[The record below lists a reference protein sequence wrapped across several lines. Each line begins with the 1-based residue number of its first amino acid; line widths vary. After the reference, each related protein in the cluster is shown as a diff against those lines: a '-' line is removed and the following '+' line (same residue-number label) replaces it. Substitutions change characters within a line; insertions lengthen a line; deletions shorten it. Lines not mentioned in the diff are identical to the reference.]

1 MRAVQGKFSYI
12 ATMKP
17 SINLLYTV
25 LILLFFSVS
34 CKKDKEEV
42 TFTGNKIPEYNQIP
56 RLLIE
61 NYVNRLFID
70 LIGREPTDAEMIA
83 EVDAMRATNASVE
96 SRTALVNKIMTSTAP
111 LPGDGSYREAY
122 VRKFYEDQKGRFLEG
137 ASDATL
143 NDDYNLWK
151 LLAYQ
156 DSLNGNMLG
165 YQLFTL
171 EANKVLAVI
180 DSREELMNGEILFE
194 EMCSRMMFN
203 SLYDEIN
210 MNTFNFINA
219 SFDDCFARFPTQSE
233 YEGVED
239 AIEFNG
245 AGVLFGN
252 AVNSKTEYLNVLVQ
266 SNEFDEGFVRWA
278 YFAFLAREATSTE
291 VFSRVQIYRQGSNYS
306 GVQKEI
312 LISDEYAG
320 F

>member
-1 MRAVQGKFSYI
+1 
-12 ATMKP
+12 MKP

-25 LILLFFSVS
+25 LFLVVFSFS
-34 CKKDKEEV
+34 CKKEKEEV
-42 TFTGNKIPEYNQIP
+42 TFTGNEIPEYNQIP

-70 LIGREPTDAEMIA
+70 LIGREPTDVEMTT
-83 EVDAMRATNASVE
+83 EVDVLRSTNASKEARV
-96 SRTALVNKIMTSTAP
+96 ALVDKIMNSTAP
-111 LPGDGSYREAY
+111 VPGDGSYREAY
-122 VRKFYEDQKGRFLEG
+122 IRKFYEDQKGRFLEG
-137 ASDATL
+137 SSDGTL
-143 NDDYNLWK
+143 TDEYNLYVF
-151 LLAYQ
+151 LAQQDSIQGNILAYQ
-156 DSLNGNMLG
+156 LL
-165 YQLFTL
+165 TL
-171 EANKVLAVI
+171 EANKLLSVL

-194 EMCSRMMFN
+194 EMCRRMMFN
-203 SLYDEIN
+203 LLYDEIN

-245 AGVLFGN
+245 SGVLFGN
-252 AVNSKTEYLNVLVQ
+252 AVSSKTEYLNVLVN
-266 SNEFDEGFVRWA
+266 SNEFDEGYVRWA
-278 YFAFLAREATSTE
+278 YFALLAREATSTE
-291 VFSRVQIYRQGSNYS
+291 VVSRVQIYRQGSNYS

>member
-1 MRAVQGKFSYI
+1 
-12 ATMKP
+12 MKP

-25 LILLFFSVS
+25 LFLVVFSFS
-34 CKKDKEEV
+34 CKKEKEEV
-42 TFTGNKIPEYNQIP
+42 TFTGNDIPEYNQIP

-70 LIGREPTDAEMIA
+70 LIGREPTDVEMTT

-122 VRKFYEDQKGRFLEG
+122 IRKFYEDQKGRFLEG
-137 ASDATL
+137 ASDGTITDEYYLYRILAT
-143 NDDYNLWK
+143 
-151 LLAYQ
+151 Q
-156 DSLNGNMLG
+156 DSLNGNMLA
-165 YQLFTL
+165 YQILTL
-171 EANKVLAVI
+171 EANKILAVL
-180 DSREELMNGEILFE
+180 DSREELMNGEIVLE

-203 SLYDEIN
+203 ALYDEIN

-252 AVNSKTEYLNVLVQ
+252 AVSSKTEYLNVLVN

-278 YFAFLAREATSTE
+278 YFALLAREATSNE
-291 VFSRVQIYRQGSNYS
+291 VFSRVQIYRQGSNFS

>member
-1 MRAVQGKFSYI
+1 
-12 ATMKP
+12 MKP
-17 SINLLYTV
+17 SINLLYAV
-25 LILLFFSVS
+25 LFLVVFSFS
-34 CKKDKEEV
+34 CKKEKEEV
-42 TFTGNKIPEYNQIP
+42 VFTGNDIPEYNDIP

-70 LIGREPTDAEMIA
+70 LIGREPTDAEMNA
-83 EVDAMRATNASVE
+83 EVDVLRATNASIE
-96 SRTALVNKIMTSTAP
+96 SRTALVNKIMTSTNP

-143 NDDYNLWK
+143 DGDYDLWK

-165 YQLFTL
+165 YQIFTM
-171 EANKVLAVI
+171 EANKVLSVM
-180 DSREELMNGEILFE
+180 DSREELMNGEILLE

-203 SLYDEIN
+203 ALYDEIN

-219 SFDDCFARFPTQSE
+219 SFDDCFARFPTLSE

-245 AGVLFGN
+245 SGVLFGN
-252 AVNSKTEYLNVLVQ
+252 AVNSKTEYLNVLVN
-266 SNEFDEGFVRWA
+266 SNEFDEGYVRWV
-278 YFAFLAREATSTE
+278 YFALLAREATSTE
-291 VFSRVQIYRQGSNYS
+291 VVSRVQIYRQGSNYS

>member
-1 MRAVQGKFSYI
+1 
-12 ATMKP
+12 MKP

-25 LILLFFSVS
+25 LFLVVFSFS
-34 CKKDKEEV
+34 CKKEKEEV
-42 TFTGNKIPEYNQIP
+42 TFTGNDIPEYNQIP

-70 LIGREPTDAEMIA
+70 LIGREPTDVEMTT
-83 EVDAMRATNASVE
+83 EVDAMRATNASLE

-122 VRKFYEDQKGRFLEG
+122 IRKFYEDQKGRFLEG
-137 ASDATL
+137 ASDGTITDEYYLYRILAT
-143 NDDYNLWK
+143 
-151 LLAYQ
+151 Q
-156 DSLNGNMLG
+156 DSLNGNMLA
-165 YQLFTL
+165 YQILTL
-171 EANKVLAVI
+171 EANKILAVL
-180 DSREELMNGEILFE
+180 DSREELMNGEIVLE

-203 SLYDEIN
+203 ALYDEIN

-252 AVNSKTEYLNVLVQ
+252 AVSSKTEYLNVLVN

-278 YFAFLAREATSTE
+278 YFALLAREATSNE
-291 VFSRVQIYRQGSNYS
+291 VFSRVQIYRQGSNFS